1 MLKAELDSPKISK
14 VLKKVIN
21 HTNESNIKPSIHKF
35 SEDEELSENGVEN
48 ETGTTPKEMY
58 TFCNVSLC
66 IF

>member
-1 MLKAELDSPKISK
+1 MSKSELNSPNISK
-14 VLKKVIN
+14 ALKKVN
-21 HTNESNIKPSIHKF
+21 HTNESDIKPSIHKF
-35 SEDEELSENGVEN
+35 SEEEELSENGVEN